1 LESNIEQQ
9 TSKIN
14 CEELDPFP
22 LSGVGIKHHAV
33 FGFSVLRRRLWI
45 QHLKWIP
52 TPHGARKNALGI
64 FFPDRR
70 WRRGWPRFPPGSC
83 RKRFRRFP
91 LRLRRLR
98 KNQAREGDKNSERYE
113 PVHHYFSG

>member
-1 LESNIEQQ
+1 MCSISGLRKVAQCLESNIEQQ

-14 CEELDPFP
+14 CEQLDPFP
-22 LSGVGIKHHAV
+22 LSGVGIEHHAV

-52 TPHGARKNALGI
+52 TSRGTRKNAVGI
-64 FFPDRR
+64 FFPDRW
-70 WRRGWPRFPPGSC
+70 WRRGWPPAAGLR
-83 RKRFRRFP
+83 RKRFRRFL

-98 KNQAREGDKNSERYE
+98 KNHAR
-113 PVHHYFSG
+113 

>member
-22 LSGVGIKHHAV
+22 LSGVGIEHHAV

-52 TPHGARKNALGI
+52 ASRGARKNAIGI

-70 WRRGWPRFPPGSC
+70 WCWGWPGPPGPR

-98 KNQAREGDKNSERYE
+98 KNQAREGDKNSERHE
-113 PVHHYFSG
+113 PLHHYFSG

>member
-1 LESNIEQQ
+1 MFEIKHR
-9 TSKIN
+9 TAKSKIN

-22 LSGVGIKHHAV
+22 LSGVGIEHHAV

-52 TPHGARKNALGI
+52 ASRGARKNAIGI

-70 WRRGWPRFPPGSC
+70 WCWGWPGPPGPC
-83 RKRFRRFP
+83 RKRFRRFL

-98 KNQAREGDKNSERYE
+98 KNQAREGDKNSERHE
-113 PVHHYFSG
+113 PLHHYFSG